1 MYSAIK
7 DWAIQYIL
15 DYEPTQEQLT
25 ELGCDSYDEY
35 TEPEETYDAKKIR
48 IISNLISA
56 TDISSVDTE
65 WIVFNDKEIWDI
77 ILDRVFGWNP
87 HAESAL
93 LAKTNAYILSA
104 ISWDENIELLEEI
117 KIKQAQINDVRAK
130 FNLKSF

>member
-1 MYSAIK
+1 MYNIYRN
-7 DWAIQYIL
+7 WIL
-15 DYEPTQEQLT
+15 MGLVDTKPTQEQLT

-35 TEPEETYDAKKIR
+35 REPEETYDAKKIR

-117 KIKQAQINDVRAK
+117 KIKQTQINDVRAK

>member
-1 MYSAIK
+1 MYNIYR
-7 DWAIQYIL
+7 DWIIMGL
-15 DYEPTQEQLT
+15 VHTIPTQEQLK

-77 ILDRVFGWNP
+77 ILDRVFGWNT